1 VLQNQHTLS
10 QAAEKIGSKPHQVQE
25 KFFQLVEFLVH
36 HLQYIPTKELIGML
50 QMEFSVLWSVAVI
63 IVSNVRL

>member
-1 VLQNQHTLS
+1 LQNQHTLS
-10 QAAEKIGSKPHQVQE
+10 QAAEKIGSKQHQVQE

-50 QMEFSVLWSVAVI
+50 QKEFGELWSGLVVI
-63 IVSNVRL
+63 IASIVRL